1 MEVLPAAKPMFVR
14 LARRLPIPPALAV
27 SDSDALT
34 PYMSHV
40 VPGCA
45 FWLLTV
51 TDRFVRTSSP
61 PMSTVPGAVQ
71 PLCAPRLAN
80 FVSPSESIMLT
91 KCPSFPRRSS
101 RSTYSM
107 QAMPWPPNARFFQ
120 RSGSTANCC
129 QRCWSVEC
137 SPFCGTMKFV
147 SGHIPYSSS
156 GSIEC
161 DFREKYWT
169 GEPGVRS
176 PSGMIFVNSFVV
188 ADPSQPVRLCGTVVS
203 HAGTT
208 PLQLMLLRVGELLA
222 TFVVSITKHLN
233 LAVPSVANLG
243 SASWYADI
251 QARVDVEPP
260 MSGLTM
266 PATGNTF
273 SSVVSQRALFQV
285 SGSQR
290 VCPLCVPAENWPGSA
305 MYWPQNDASPEV
317 TSPAWF
323 VGICS
328 STLPGP
334 GTPSGVLLRPAAI
347 W

>member
-161 DFREKYWT
+161 RSERQVLPAI
-169 GEPGVRS
+169 GEHR
-176 PSGMIFVNSFVV
+176 
-188 ADPSQPVRLCGTVVS
+188 
-203 HAGTT
+203 
-208 PLQLMLLRVGELLA
+208 ELLP
-222 TFVVSITKHLN
+222 
-233 LAVPSVANLG
+233 AVLVR
-243 SASWYADI
+243 
-251 QARVDVEPP
+251 RVFAVLRHDEVRVRAHPVFE
-260 MSGLTM
+260 
-266 PATGNTF
+266 
-273 SSVVSQRALFQV
+273 QRID
-285 SGSQR
+285 R
-290 VCPLCVPAENWPGSA
+290 V
-305 MYWPQNDASPEV
+305 Q
-317 TSPAWF
+317 
-323 VGICS
+323 I
-328 STLPGP
+328 
-334 GTPSGVLLRPAAI
+334 
-347 W
+347 